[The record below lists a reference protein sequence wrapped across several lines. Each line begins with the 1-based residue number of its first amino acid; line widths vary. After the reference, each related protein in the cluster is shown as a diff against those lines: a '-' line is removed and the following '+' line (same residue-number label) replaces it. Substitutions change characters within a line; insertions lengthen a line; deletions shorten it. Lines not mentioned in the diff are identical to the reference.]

1 MKPVFLLHTIY
12 TQLRSTFKKGSRED
26 QITYLALIRL
36 QSILDTSQ
44 NLKVPEIMLL
54 FSLETGSTYG
64 VKLRQGPDTVG
75 VRTVGWLDGG
85 QQVPQPPT
93 VPHQGN
99 WARRQPLSQRFI
111 PRPVMCPNLVSFCH
125 STFLGTLTYYSP
137 RNSLASSSLGLNASL
152 FLKTPVKKTT
162 QWLLVA
168 DNKM

>member
-12 TQLRSTFKKGSRED
+12 TQLTSTFKKGSRED

-64 VKLRQGPDTVG
+64 MKLRQGPDTMG
-75 VRTVGWLDGG
+75 VRTVGWLNAG

-93 VPHQGN
+93 VPHKGN
-99 WARRQPLSQRFI
+99 WAERQPLSQRFI
-111 PRPVMCPNLVSFCH
+111 PSPAMCPKLVSFCH
-125 STFLGTLTYYSP
+125 STFLGTLI
-137 RNSLASSSLGLNASL
+137 SSSLGLNASL
-152 FLKTPVKKTT
+152 FLKTPVERLLSDFWWQTIRCKK
-162 QWLLVA
+162 L
-168 DNKM
+168 